1 MNKNTRYLTVNGI
14 LVAFAIAI
22 QLIGRNL
29 PTLSQGFVGPTINA
43 ILILS
48 VLMTNL
54 KYASMLAILTPIT
67 ALLTAQLNPA
77 MGFFVPFICVCN
89 LVFVVLFSLCRLKSV
104 VKVNDKIA
112 NIVSLVIASV
122 GKFIFL
128 SFAATKIIVW
138 LNLGVAPKI
147 LEKLAVAMGVAQLYA
162 ALAGG
167 ILAIVLGGVLLR
179 INAKSN
185 K

>member
-1 MNKNTRYLTVNGI
+1 MRINKFIASCG
-14 LVAFAIAI
+14 VASRRKAEE
-22 QLIGRNL
+22 
-29 PTLSQGFVGPTINA
+29 
-43 ILILS
+43 LIL
-48 VLMTNL
+48 NG
-54 KYASMLAILTPIT
+54 K
-67 ALLTAQLNPA
+67 
-77 MGFFVPFICVCN
+77 
-89 LVFVVLFSLCRLKSV
+89 

-128 SFAATKIIVW
+128 SFAATKLIVW

-167 ILAIVLGGVLLR
+167 ILAIVLGGILIR